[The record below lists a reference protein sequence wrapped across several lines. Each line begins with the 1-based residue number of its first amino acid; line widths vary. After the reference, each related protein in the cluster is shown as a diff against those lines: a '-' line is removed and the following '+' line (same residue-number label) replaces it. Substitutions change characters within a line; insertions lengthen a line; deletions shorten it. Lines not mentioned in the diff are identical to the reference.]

1 MRTIELKSFAG
12 IEFEALWLDAKKSDA
27 RLNDKKYRMGDILVF
42 KEGFPSLEGYCYTGR
57 SVTRR
62 VTHVSTF
69 GMQHNFVNLSL
80 EKV

>member
-12 IEFEALWLDAKKSDA
+12 KEFEALWLAAKKSDA
-27 RLNDKKYRMGDILVF
+27 RLNDQKYQVGDILVF

-57 SVTRR
+57 SVIRR

-69 GMQHNFVNLSL
+69 GMQQNFVNLSL
-80 EKV
+80 ERI